1 MNGDTFISKSGSGAN
16 EAVAVSHILRPHD
29 HFHDPCDILS
39 ARHLSIQEKRA
50 ILASWASD
58 LYAVESVP
66 ALRQPPGLDH
76 PVRYA
81 DVIATLM
88 QLDDDRERPQH
99 LARHLL

>member
-1 MNGDTFISKSGSGAN
+1 MNSDTFIPKSGSGAN
-16 EAVAVSHILRPHD
+16 AAVAVSHILRPHD
-29 HFHDPCDILS
+29 HFDDPGDILS

-81 DVIATLM
+81 DVIAALM
-88 QLDDDRERPQH
+88 QLDDDREWPRH
-99 LARHLL
+99 RARHLL

>member
-1 MNGDTFISKSGSGAN
+1 MNGDIFISKSGSGAN
-16 EAVAVSHILRPHD
+16 EAVAVSHILLPHD
-29 HFHDPCDILS
+29 HFDDPGDILS

-81 DVIATLM
+81 DVIAALM
-88 QLDDDRERPQH
+88 QLDDDRERPRH
-99 LARHLL
+99 RAHHLL